1 MNKKQ
6 LILPI
11 VAAILFVSGLFFML
25 FVAPNAAKDP
35 SPTVPTTTAPVTTAE
50 PAAEVIVTD
59 PTIPEPTDPPVTEPP
74 LPATVT
80 TSTGDVGLTAAMGFV
95 YDTQLEHLLYM
106 GGDGDEPLCPASL
119 TKLLTAYTVRQFM
132 DPEMVVTVGDEIT
145 WIDPGSS
152 RAWIDKGYQLTVEM
166 LIQGMIMPSGN
177 DAAYTLA
184 VAGGRVLAEDPELDR
199 RQAFSLF
206 MDEMNAQARQL
217 GMKNSHFMN
226 PDGIDAE
233 GHYTT
238 MNDLVILSKAV
249 MEDELIMKY
258 AGMAKADVVFA
269 SGETITWH
277 NSNYLLHPEFED
289 FYTPEAIGLKTG
301 STELAGKCLISVFC
315 QPDGSYLIVGVMG
328 CMDNESRFADTLT
341 LYNLYQ

>member
-25 FVAPNAAKDP
+25 FVAPNAVKDP
-35 SPTVPTTTAPVTTAE
+35 GPTAPATTAPVTTAE
-50 PAAEVIVTD
+50 PVAEVVVTD
-59 PTIPEPTDPPVTEPP
+59 PTVPEPTDPPVTEPP

-80 TSTGDVGLTAAMGFV
+80 TSTGDIGLTAAMGFV
-95 YDTQLEHLLYM
+95 YDTGLEHMLYM

-119 TKLLTAYTVRQFM
+119 TKLLTAYTVRQIM
-132 DPEMVVTVGDEIT
+132 DPETVVTVGDEIT
-145 WIDPGSS
+145 WIDPDSS
-152 RAWIDKGYQLTVEM
+152 RAWIDQGYQLTVEM
-166 LIQGMIMPSGN
+166 LIQAMIMPSGN

-184 VAGGRVLAEDPELDR
+184 VAGGRALAEDPELDR
-199 RQAFSLF
+199 KQAFNLF
-206 MDEMNAQARQL
+206 VDEMNAQARQL

-238 MNDLVILSKAV
+238 MNDLVILAEAV
-249 MEDELIMKY
+249 MEDRLIMKY
-258 AGMAKADVVFA
+258 AAMAKADVVFA

-277 NSNYLLHPEFED
+277 NSNYLLHPEYEE
-289 FYTPEAIGLKTG
+289 FYTPEAVGLKTG
-301 STELAGKCLISVFC
+301 STDKAGKCLISAFSRD
-315 QPDGSYLIVGVMG
+315 DGTYLIVGVLG
-328 CMDNESRFADTLT
+328 SLENTDRFSDTLI
-341 LYNLYQ
+341 LYNLYK